1 MAIVVNS
8 NSISN
13 DIEKQDTNILTKK
26 LVNNIN
32 SYLFDRI
39 EQLKLYDNSYNLTI
53 KKRGAGYIICYNLVD
68 SKAKKNSKKDNRNY
82 YEISIR
88 TLKKNGRVL
97 VSLNIDG
104 NTDYLSLNINKKE
117 VLNISKVKNVINKLI
132 DNSKK

>member
-1 MAIVVNS
+1 MAIVVNNS
-8 NSISN
+8 NN
-13 DIEKQDTNILTKK
+13 IEKQDTNILTKK

-39 EQLKLYDNSYNLTI
+39 EQLQLYDNSYNLTI
-53 KKRGAGYIICYNLVD
+53 KKRGAGYIICYNLID

-104 NTDYLSLNINKKE
+104 NTDYLSLNINKE

>member
-8 NSISN
+8 NSNSN
-13 DIEKQDTNILTKK
+13 NIEKQDANILTKK

-39 EQLKLYDNSYNLTI
+39 EQLQLYDNSYNLTI
-53 KKRGAGYIICYNLVD
+53 KKRGAGYIICYNLID

-104 NTDYLSLNINKKE
+104 NTDYLSLNIKNE
-117 VLNISKVKNVINKLI
+117 ILNISKVKNVINKLI

>member
-8 NSISN
+8 NSNSN

-39 EQLKLYDNSYNLTI
+39 EQLQLYDNSYNLTV
-53 KKRGAGYIICYNLVD
+53 KKRGAGYIICYNLID
-68 SKAKKNSKKDNRNY
+68 SKAKKNSKKDNK

-104 NTDYLSLNINKKE
+104 NTDYLSLNINKE

>member
-8 NSISN
+8 NSNSN

-39 EQLKLYDNSYNLTI
+39 EQLKLYDNSYNLTV
-53 KKRGAGYIICYNLVD
+53 KKRGAGYIICYNLID
-68 SKAKKNSKKDNRNY
+68 SKAKKNSKKDNKNY

-104 NTDYLSLNINKKE
+104 NTDYLSLNINKE
-117 VLNISKVKNVINKLI
+117 ILNISKVKNVINKLI

>member
-8 NSISN
+8 NSNSN

-39 EQLKLYDNSYNLTI
+39 EQLQLYDNSYNLTV
-53 KKRGAGYIICYNLVD
+53 KKRGAGYIICYNLID
-68 SKAKKNSKKDNRNY
+68 SKAKKNSKKDNKNY

-104 NTDYLSLNINKKE
+104 NTDYLSLNINKE
-117 VLNISKVKNVINKLI
+117 VLNISKIKNVINKLI

>member
-1 MAIVVNS
+1 MAIVNS
-8 NSISN
+8 NSNSN

-39 EQLKLYDNSYNLTI
+39 EQLQLYDNSYNLTI
-53 KKRGAGYIICYNLVD
+53 KKRGAGYIICYNLID
-68 SKAKKNSKKDNRNY
+68 SKAKKNSKKDNKNY

-104 NTDYLSLNINKKE
+104 NTDYLSLNINKE

>member
-1 MAIVVNS
+1 MAIVVNNS
-8 NSISN
+8 NN
-13 DIEKQDTNILTKK
+13 IEKQDTNILTKK

-39 EQLKLYDNSYNLTI
+39 EQLQLYDNSYNLTI
-53 KKRGAGYIICYNLVD
+53 KKRGAGYIICYNLID

-104 NTDYLSLNINKKE
+104 NTDYLSLNIKNE
-117 VLNISKVKNVINKLI
+117 ILNISKVKNVINKLI

>member
-8 NSISN
+8 NSNSN

-39 EQLKLYDNSYNLTI
+39 EQLQLYDNSYNLTV
-53 KKRGAGYIICYNLVD
+53 KKRGAGYIICYNLID
-68 SKAKKNSKKDNRNY
+68 SKAKKNSKKDNKNY

-104 NTDYLSLNINKKE
+104 NTDYLSLNIKNE
-117 VLNISKVKNVINKLI
+117 ILNISKVKNVINKLI

>member
-8 NSISN
+8 NSNSN

-39 EQLKLYDNSYNLTI
+39 EQLKLYDNSYNLTV
-53 KKRGAGYIICYNLVD
+53 KKRGAGYIICYNLID

-104 NTDYLSLNINKKE
+104 NTDYLSLNINKE

>member
-8 NSISN
+8 NSNSN
-13 DIEKQDTNILTKK
+13 NIEKQDANILTKK

-32 SYLFDRI
+32 SYLFDKI
-39 EQLKLYDNSYNLTI
+39 EQLQYDNSYNLTI
-53 KKRGAGYIICYNLVD
+53 KKRGAGYIICYNLID

-104 NTDYLSLNINKKE
+104 NTDYLSLNINKE

>member
-8 NSISN
+8 NSNSN

-39 EQLKLYDNSYNLTI
+39 EQLQLYDNSYNLTI
-53 KKRGAGYIICYNLVD
+53 KKRGAGYIICYNLID
-68 SKAKKNSKKDNRNY
+68 SKAKKNSKKDNKNY

-104 NTDYLSLNINKKE
+104 NTDYLSLNINKE

>member
-8 NSISN
+8 NSNSN

-39 EQLKLYDNSYNLTI
+39 EQLKLYDNSYNLTV
-53 KKRGAGYIICYNLVD
+53 KKRGAGYIICYNLID
-68 SKAKKNSKKDNRNY
+68 SKAKKNSKKDNKNY

-104 NTDYLSLNINKKE
+104 NTDYLSLNINKE

>member
-13 DIEKQDTNILTKK
+13 NIEKQDTNILTKK

-39 EQLKLYDNSYNLTI
+39 EQLQLYDNSYNLTV
-53 KKRGAGYIICYNLVD
+53 KKRGAGYIICYNLID
-68 SKAKKNSKKDNRNY
+68 SKAKKNSKKDNK

-104 NTDYLSLNINKKE
+104 NTDYLSLNIKNE
-117 VLNISKVKNVINKLI
+117 ILNISKVKNVINKLI

>member
-8 NSISN
+8 NSNSN

-39 EQLKLYDNSYNLTI
+39 EQLKLYDNSYNLTV
-53 KKRGAGYIICYNLVD
+53 KKRGAGYIICYNLID
-68 SKAKKNSKKDNRNY
+68 SKAKKNSKKDNK

-104 NTDYLSLNINKKE
+104 NTDYLSLNINKE

>member
-8 NSISN
+8 NSNSN

-39 EQLKLYDNSYNLTI
+39 EQLQLYDNSYNLTV
-53 KKRGAGYIICYNLVD
+53 KKRGAGYIICYNLID

-104 NTDYLSLNINKKE
+104 NTDYLSLNINKE

>member
-8 NSISN
+8 NSNS

-32 SYLFDRI
+32 SYLFDKI
-39 EQLKLYDNSYNLTI
+39 EQLQLYDNSYNLTV
-53 KKRGAGYIICYNLVD
+53 KKRGAGYIICYNLID
-68 SKAKKNSKKDNRNY
+68 SKAKKNSKKDSKNY

-88 TLKKNGRVL
+88 TLKNGRVL

-104 NTDYLSLNINKKE
+104 NADYLSLNINKE

-132 DNSKK
+132 DISKK

>member
-8 NSISN
+8 NSNSN
-13 DIEKQDTNILTKK
+13 NIEKQDTNILTKK

-39 EQLKLYDNSYNLTI
+39 EQLQLYDNSYNLTI
-53 KKRGAGYIICYNLVD
+53 KKRGAGYIICYNLID

-88 TLKKNGRVL
+88 TLKNGRVL
-97 VSLNIDG
+97 VSLNIAG
-104 NTDYLSLNINKKE
+104 NTDYLSLNLKNEI
-117 VLNISKVKNVINKLI
+117 LNISKVKNVINKLI

>member
-8 NSISN
+8 NSNSN
-13 DIEKQDTNILTKK
+13 NIEKQDTNILTKK

-53 KKRGAGYIICYNLVD
+53 KKRGAGYIICYNLID
-68 SKAKKNSKKDNRNY
+68 SKAKKNSKKDSKNY
-82 YEISIR
+82 HEISIR
-88 TLKKNGRVL
+88 TLKNGRVL

-104 NTDYLSLNINKKE
+104 NTDYLSLNINKE

-132 DNSKK
+132 DISKK

>member
-8 NSISN
+8 NSNSN
-13 DIEKQDTNILTKK
+13 NIEKQDANILTKK

-39 EQLKLYDNSYNLTI
+39 EQLQLYDNSYNLTI
-53 KKRGAGYIICYNLVD
+53 KKRGAGYIICYNLID

-104 NTDYLSLNINKKE
+104 NTDYLSLNINKE

>member
-8 NSISN
+8 NSNSN
-13 DIEKQDTNILTKK
+13 NIEKQDANILTKK

-32 SYLFDRI
+32 SYLFDKI
-39 EQLKLYDNSYNLTI
+39 EQLQYDNSYNLTI
-53 KKRGAGYIICYNLVD
+53 KKRGAGYIICYNLID

-104 NTDYLSLNINKKE
+104 NTDYLSLNIKNE
-117 VLNISKVKNVINKLI
+117 ILNISKVKNVINKLI

>member
-8 NSISN
+8 NSNSN
-13 DIEKQDTNILTKK
+13 NIEKQDTNILTKK

-39 EQLKLYDNSYNLTI
+39 EQLQLYDNSYNLTV
-53 KKRGAGYIICYNLVD
+53 KKRGAGYIICYNLID
-68 SKAKKNSKKDNRNY
+68 SKAKKNSKKDNKNY

-104 NTDYLSLNINKKE
+104 NTDYLSLNINKE

>member
-1 MAIVVNS
+1 MAISNS
-8 NSISN
+8 NSN
-13 DIEKQDTNILTKK
+13 NIEKQDTNILTKK

-39 EQLKLYDNSYNLTI
+39 EQLQLYDNSYNLTV
-53 KKRGAGYIICYNLVD
+53 KKRGAGYIICYNLID
-68 SKAKKNSKKDNRNY
+68 SKAKKNSKKDNKNY

-104 NTDYLSLNINKKE
+104 NTDYLSLNVNKE

>member
-8 NSISN
+8 NSNN

-39 EQLKLYDNSYNLTI
+39 EQLQLYDNSYNLTV
-53 KKRGAGYIICYNLVD
+53 KKRGAGYIICYNLID

-88 TLKKNGRVL
+88 TLKNGRVL

-104 NTDYLSLNINKKE
+104 NTDYLSLNINKE

>member
-8 NSISN
+8 NSNSN

-39 EQLKLYDNSYNLTI
+39 EQLQLYDNSYNLTL
-53 KKRGAGYIICYNLVD
+53 KKRGAGYIICYNLID
-68 SKAKKNSKKDNRNY
+68 SKAKKNSKKDNKNY

-104 NTDYLSLNINKKE
+104 NTDYLSLNINKE

>member
-8 NSISN
+8 NSNSN
-13 DIEKQDTNILTKK
+13 NIEKQDANILTKK

-39 EQLKLYDNSYNLTI
+39 EQLQLYDNSYNLTI
-53 KKRGAGYIICYNLVD
+53 KKRGAGYIICYNLID

-97 VSLNIDG
+97 VSLNING
-104 NTDYLSLNINKKE
+104 NIDYLSLNIKNE
-117 VLNISKVKNVINKLI
+117 ILNISKVKNVINKLI

>member
-8 NSISN
+8 NSNSN
-13 DIEKQDTNILTKK
+13 SNEKQDTNILTKK

-39 EQLKLYDNSYNLTI
+39 EQLQLYDNSYNLTV
-53 KKRGAGYIICYNLVD
+53 KKRGAGYIICYNLID
-68 SKAKKNSKKDNRNY
+68 SKAKKNSKKDSKNY

-88 TLKKNGRVL
+88 TLKNGRVL
-97 VSLNIDG
+97 VSFNIDG
-104 NTDYLSLNINKKE
+104 NTDYLSLNINKE

-132 DNSKK
+132 DISKK

>member
-8 NSISN
+8 NSNSN

-39 EQLKLYDNSYNLTI
+39 EQLQLYDNSYNLTV
-53 KKRGAGYIICYNLVD
+53 KKRGAGYIICYNLID
-68 SKAKKNSKKDNRNY
+68 SKAKKNSKKDNKNY

-104 NTDYLSLNINKKE
+104 NTDYLSLNINKE

>member
-1 MAIVVNS
+1 MAISNS
-8 NSISN
+8 NSN
-13 DIEKQDTNILTKK
+13 NIEKQDTNILTKK

-39 EQLKLYDNSYNLTI
+39 EQLQLYDNSYNLTV
-53 KKRGAGYIICYNLVD
+53 KKRGAGYIICYNLID
-68 SKAKKNSKKDNRNY
+68 SKAKKNSKKDNKNY

-104 NTDYLSLNINKKE
+104 NTDYLSLNINKE